1 MSSKK
6 DSPKTERK
14 LAPKHIAIIMDGN
27 GRWAKARHL
36 PRSSGHQKGVQTV
49 RKIVKHSAIL
59 GVQVLTLFA
68 FSSENM
74 KRSNEEV
81 GLLFKLFLSVLKTET
96 RKLKENNIK
105 LKIIGDLSVFTPEI
119 IALAEKAE
127 SSLQKNTGLTL
138 VIAANY
144 GGQWDIAESAKKIA
158 QNVANGSI
166 NPENINTDL
175 FNKYTSLST
184 LPKVDLLIRTSG
196 EVRLSNFLLW
206 DIAYSEFY
214 FCNTLWPDFNEKA
227 LDDAIE
233 DFHLRE
239 RRYGPVSYTHLTL
252 PTKA

>member
-6 DSPKTERK
+6 DNTKPTKIV
-14 LAPKHIAIIMDGN
+14 PPQHIAIIMDGN
-27 GRWAKARHL
+27 GRWAKSKGL
-36 PRSSGHQKGVQTV
+36 PRSSGHQKGVQAV

-59 GVQVLTLFA
+59 GVNTLTLFA

-74 KRSNEEV
+74 RRPNEEV

-96 RKLKENNIK
+96 KKLKENNIK

-119 IALAEKAE
+119 IALANEAE
-127 SSLQKNTGLTL
+127 STLENNTGLTL

-144 GGQWDIAESAKKIA
+144 GGQWDITEAAKRIA
-158 QNVANGSI
+158 KDASNGAI
-166 NPENINTDL
+166 KLENIDAPM
-175 FNKYTSLST
+175 FGKYTSLSG

-214 FCNTLWPDFNEKA
+214 FCNTLWPDFNEKS
-227 LDDAIE
+227 LDEAIE
-233 DFHLRE
+233 NFHNRD
-239 RRYGPVSYTHLTL
+239 RRFGQRNGE
-252 PTKA
+252 